1 MILYIL
7 NNYYNCKIQQND
19 KNVNEGIN
27 PQEEESMNI
36 KKKKKKKLRF
46 FYFKLFPI

>member
-36 KKKKKKKLRF
+36 KKKKKKN
-46 FYFKLFPI
+46 